1 MKKTYE
7 ELTDSTGK
15 RYLHFSRS
23 PESAESPIMITKIEN
38 SVNEQGK
45 NINYSQFE
53 RQALI
58 HEDGSKVGYGTLE
71 TSIIEQYRAAITEAK
86 RIKLIDML
94 RLEI

>member
-53 RQALI
+53 R
-58 HEDGSKVGYGTLE
+58 
-71 TSIIEQYRAAITEAK
+71 
-86 RIKLIDML
+86 
-94 RLEI
+94 